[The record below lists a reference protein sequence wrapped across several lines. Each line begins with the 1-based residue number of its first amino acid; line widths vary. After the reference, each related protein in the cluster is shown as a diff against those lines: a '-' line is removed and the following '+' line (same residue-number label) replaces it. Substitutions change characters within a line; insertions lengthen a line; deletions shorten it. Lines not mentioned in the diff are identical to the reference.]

1 MFTGLIETTGIIREI
16 KYRGNY
22 SILRVASTLPAGEI
36 KLGESIACD
45 GACLTV
51 VDINKDCFTVEASQE
66 TVSRTILDR
75 YKVGTRI
82 NIERALKAGD
92 RMGGHFVSGHIDD
105 TGVVDYLKP
114 LGESWELAVNFNPE
128 YDIYVVEKGSIALNG
143 LSLTV
148 NRCRTGWLVVN
159 LIPHT
164 VIVTTVGGLKTGD
177 RVNMEF
183 DLIGKYI
190 AKFINLG
197 KKNGVTKDL
206 LEESG
211 W

>member
-22 SILRVASTLPAGEI
+22 SILRVASTLPAGEL

-114 LGESWELAVNFNPE
+114 LGESWELAVNFSPE

-148 NRCRTGWLVVN
+148 NRCRPGWLTVN

-164 VIVTTVGGLKTGD
+164 VNVTTVGGLRTGD
-177 RVNMEF
+177 RINMEF

-190 AKFINLG
+190 ARFISRG

-206 LEESG
+206 LKESG

>member
-22 SILRVASTLPAGEI
+22 SILRVASALPAGEI

-51 VDINKDCFTVEASQE
+51 MDINKDCFTVEASQE

-82 NIERALKAGD
+82 NIERSLKAGD

-114 LGESWELAVNFNPE
+114 LGESWALAVNFSPE

-148 NRCRTGWLVVN
+148 NRYRSGWLVVN

-164 VIVTTVGGLKTGD
+164 VSVTTVGGLKTGD

-190 AKFINLG
+190 AKFINRG